1 MRKGWSRHFWY
12 PQQRFNTAFG
22 CLLITYAIRYAVL
35 LLVFITASTF
45 AQASDSSK
53 QYQLDIPA
61 QIVEDALQRLA
72 KQTGKQ
78 LLFSHQ
84 TVDTLTSKAV
94 KGRYSLQQA
103 LQQMLIGTGLSADQT
118 DSGVIVVTSV
128 NQRSNRDRRGIDMN
142 SKKNLLAATVA
153 FFVGAGGVNAGCAQ
167 DERGDSGWLMEEVV
181 VTATKREGSTLQD
194 TAIAMSVLSNEDIKN
209 RGLVNMKDYLPT
221 IPSVTYIEYGP
232 TRNTVIIRGISLG
245 YQSRR
250 VVLAL
255 TSGRCP

>member
-12 PQQRFNTAFG
+12 PQQRFNAAFG
-22 CLLITYAIRYAVL
+22 CLFIAYAIRYAVL

-128 NQRSNRDRRGIDMN
+128 NQRSNDHTHTPRRFM
-142 SKKNLLAATVA
+142 
-153 FFVGAGGVNAGCAQ
+153 
-167 DERGDSGWLMEEVV
+167 
-181 VTATKREGSTLQD
+181 
-194 TAIAMSVLSNEDIKN
+194 
-209 RGLVNMKDYLPT
+209 
-221 IPSVTYIEYGP
+221 
-232 TRNTVIIRGISLG
+232 
-245 YQSRR
+245 
-250 VVLAL
+250 
-255 TSGRCP
+255 

>member
-22 CLLITYAIRYAVL
+22 CLFFTYAIRYAVL
-35 LLVFITASTF
+35 LLVFMTASTF

-128 NQRSNRDRRGIDMN
+128 NQRSNRDRRGINMN

-153 FFVGAGGVNAGCAQ
+153 FFMGAGAQVSVAQ
-167 DERGDSGWLMEEVV
+167 DGEVATQQNQIDEII
-181 VTATKREGSTLQD
+181 VTASKRGAGQSIQD
-194 TAIAMSVLSNEDIKN
+194 TAMA
-209 RGLVNMKDYLPT
+209 
-221 IPSVTYIEYGP
+221 
-232 TRNTVIIRGISLG
+232 IS
-245 YQSRR
+245 
-250 VVLAL
+250 AL
-255 TSGRCP
+255 QWRYD